1 MSFTL
6 FSRLWLMVFL
16 HYFVWGTWYVTMGT
30 YLNATLKFEGSQIGL
45 AYGSTAIGAM
55 VSPFFAG
62 IVADRFFA
70 TQRLLGALHL
80 IGAALL
86 WYVSTLKSFG
96 QFYPVLIAYTI
107 SYMAGHGLTNA
118 LTLAHSKNPAKEFPL
133 VMLMGSVGWICAGLA
148 VSALKFEDNAGMFR
162 LAAGAAL
169 VMGLYSFTLPH
180 TPPKGAGAPVN
191 ARTMLGLDAL
201 RLMRDRSFA
210 TFIICSFLI
219 CVPLSFYFSWMNAFM
234 NELKIPNAAAKM
246 TIGQVSDVVFLLLL
260 PLLLK
265 RLGVKGILILGMV
278 AWTVRLAKMTIGQVS
293 DVVFLLLLPLL
304 LKRLGVK
311 GILIL
316 GMVAWTV
323 RFGLLTQFPKATDA
337 AWMLFVAIA
346 VHGMCYDYIFVM
358 GRMYVDNRASE
369 DIRAATQ
376 GFHAFVTL
384 GAGMFVGSWL
394 SGVVGQHYTT
404 NGGAT
409 HAWSEIWL
417 VPAVMSAALI
427 VVFAILFRETPATL
441 PANAKR

>member
-1 MSFTL
+1 MSLTL
-6 FSRLWLMVFL
+6 FARLWFMVFL

-30 YLNATLKFEGSQIGL
+30 YLNSTLKFEGGQIGL

-70 TQRLLGALHL
+70 TQRLLGTLHL

-86 WYVSTLKSFG
+86 WHVSTLKSFG

-118 LTLAHSKNPAKEFPL
+118 LTLTHSKNPAKEFPL
-133 VMLMGSVGWICAGLA
+133 VMLMGSVGWIAAGIT
-148 VSALKFEDNAGMFR
+148 VSAMKFENNAGMFQ

-180 TPPKGAGAPVN
+180 TPPKGAGAPVT

-201 RLMRDRSFA
+201 KLMRDRSFC

-234 NELKIPNAAAKM
+234 NELKIENAAAKM
-246 TIGQVSDVVFLLLL
+246 TVGQVSDVVFLLLL
-260 PLLLK
+260 P
-265 RLGVKGILILGMV
+265 
-278 AWTVRLAKMTIGQVS
+278 
-293 DVVFLLLLPLL
+293 FL

-323 RFGLLTQFPKATDA
+323 RFGLLTQFPQAANA

-394 SGVVGQHYTT
+394 SGVVGQHYT
-404 NGGAT
+404 NVGGAT
-409 HAWSEIWL
+409 HNWPSIWL
-417 VPAVMSAALI
+417 VPAVMSAVLI
-427 VVFAILFRETPATL
+427 FVFAVLFKDSAPPVKAEESAPS
-441 PANAKR
+441 

>member
-1 MSFTL
+1 MSLTL
-6 FSRLWLMVFL
+6 FVRLWFMVFL

-30 YLNATLKFEGSQIGL
+30 YLHSTLKFEGGQIGL

-70 TQRLLGALHL
+70 TQRLLGTLHL

-133 VMLMGSVGWICAGLA
+133 VMMMGSVGWIAAGFA
-148 VSALKFEDNAGMFR
+148 VSKLKFENNAGMFQ

-180 TPPKGAGAPVN
+180 TPPKGAGVPVSL
-191 ARTMLGLDAL
+191 RTMLGLDAL
-201 RLMRDRSFA
+201 KLMRDRSFA
-210 TFIICSFLI
+210 TFMICSFLI
-219 CVPLSFYFSWMNAFM
+219 CVPLSFYFSLVHICAG
-234 NELKIPNAAAKM
+234 EAKIEEAAMKLTGA
-246 TIGQVSDVVFLLLL
+246 QVSDVVFLLLL
-260 PLLLK
+260 PFLLK
-265 RLGVKGILILGMV
+265 RLGVKGILILGM
-278 AWTVRLAKMTIGQVS
+278 I
-293 DVVFLLLLPLL
+293 
-304 LKRLGVK
+304 
-311 GILIL
+311 
-316 GMVAWTV
+316 AWTV
-323 RFGLLTQFPKATDA
+323 RFGLLAQFDQMRDA
-337 AWMLFVAIA
+337 VWLFYLAIA

-394 SGVVGQHYTT
+394 SGVVGQHYT
-404 NGGAT
+404 NAGGAT
-409 HAWSEIWL
+409 HNWSSIWL
-417 VPAVMSAALI
+417 VPAVMSAVLI
-427 VVFAILFRETPATL
+427 FVFAVLFKDNPPSKAEEPAQS
-441 PANAKR
+441 

>member
-1 MSFTL
+1 M
-6 FSRLWLMVFL
+6 
-16 HYFVWGTWYVTMGT
+16 
-30 YLNATLKFEGSQIGL
+30 
-45 AYGSTAIGAM
+45 
-55 VSPFFAG
+55 
-62 IVADRFFA
+62 
-70 TQRLLGALHL
+70 
-80 IGAALL
+80 
-86 WYVSTLKSFG
+86 
-96 QFYPVLIAYTI
+96 LIAYTI

-118 LTLAHSKNPAKEFPL
+118 LTLTHSKNPAKEFPL
-133 VMLMGSVGWICAGLA
+133 VMLMGSVGWIVAGLT
-148 VSALKFEDNAGMFR
+148 VSALKFEDNAGVFR

-180 TPPKGAGAPVN
+180 TPPRGAGAPVN

-246 TIGQVSDVVFLLLL
+246 TLGQVSDVVFLLLL
-260 PLLLK
+260 PFLLK
-265 RLGVKGILILGMV
+265 RLGVKGILILGM
-278 AWTVRLAKMTIGQVS
+278 I
-293 DVVFLLLLPLL
+293 
-304 LKRLGVK
+304 
-311 GILIL
+311 
-316 GMVAWTV
+316 AWTV
-323 RFGLLTQFPKATDA
+323 RFGLLTQFPQATNA

-358 GRMYVDNRASE
+358 GRMYVDRRASV

-384 GAGMFVGSWL
+384 GVGMFVGSWL

-409 HAWSEIWL
+409 HAWSSIWL
-417 VPAVMSAALI
+417 VPAVMSAVLI
-427 VVFAILFRETPATL
+427 VVFAVLFKDGTP
-441 PANAKR
+441 PAKTEASAAAS